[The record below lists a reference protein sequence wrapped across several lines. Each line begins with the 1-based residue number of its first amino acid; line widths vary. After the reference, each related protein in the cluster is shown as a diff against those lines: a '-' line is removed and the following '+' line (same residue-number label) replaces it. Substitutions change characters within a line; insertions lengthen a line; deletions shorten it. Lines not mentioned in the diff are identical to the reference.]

1 MISKL
6 PGVNTKNVNSILRKG
21 ISIAHLLTLSK
32 EQLVELTL
40 NSQDAELLYSA
51 LHDVHKP
58 ADDGSN
64 SSNKTARGGKAGRW
78 RGRSFLKRKKT

>member
-1 MISKL
+1 M
-6 PGVNTKNVNSILRKG
+6 
-21 ISIAHLLTLSK
+21 
-32 EQLVELTL
+32 ELTL
-40 NSQDAELLYSA
+40 NSQDAELLFSA